1 MYGKVL
7 LQINNNSPGAEDA
20 ELPKASSNG
29 KLCFSELEVNTN
41 NYDLM
46 EQHYLL
52 WYYVTV
58 WLFSER
64 AHLHLEDTEAGL
76 PPTTTTKEEG
86 TEIKVCIS
94 RTPQDTKHVIFTK
107 FTQKPGG

>member
-1 MYGKVL
+1 MYGKVR
-7 LQINNNSPGAEDA
+7 LQTNNNSPGAEDT

-52 WYYVTV
+52 WCYVTV

-64 AHLHLEDTEAGL
+64 GHLHLEDTEAGL
-76 PPTTTTKEEG
+76 PTATTKKDKG
-86 TEIKVCIS
+86 TETKVCIFLNI
-94 RTPQDTKHVIFTK
+94 RKIPNAHF
-107 FTQKPGG
+107 GR